1 VDALAD
7 DLVGS
12 RTLVA
17 ALTALAVVAVVG
29 HLAAV
34 LASDRLR

>member
-1 VDALAD
+1 VAG

-12 RTLVA
+12 RTLVVT
-17 ALTALAVVAVVG
+17 LVVVG
-29 HLAAV
+29 AITAAGHLLAV